1 MGGAAKGGR
10 HSNRYVQAVG
20 LITDILG
27 ESVGNDA
34 VGTVLAN
41 EPWGWGGGMEH
52 WPTPPFR
59 GHLRGHG
66 RRRRPKMGLGRKVR
80 EAAGLQEAK
89 KKGEVAI
96 ATMG

>member
-1 MGGAAKGGR
+1 MGGAKGGR
-10 HSNRYVQAVG
+10 HSNRRPGCLG

-41 EPWGWGGGMEH
+41 EPRGWGGGMEH

-59 GHLRGHG
+59 VHLRDHG

-80 EAAGLQEAK
+80 EVAGLQEAK